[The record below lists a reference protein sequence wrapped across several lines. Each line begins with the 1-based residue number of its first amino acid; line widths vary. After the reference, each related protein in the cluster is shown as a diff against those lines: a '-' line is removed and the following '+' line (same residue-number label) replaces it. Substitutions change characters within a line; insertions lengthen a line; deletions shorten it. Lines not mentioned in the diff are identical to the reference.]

1 MLTAAALTALPVPA
15 RIQAAWAESGLK
27 GGQKKEEEKKK
38 KTEEILIPKF
48 LLN

>member
-38 KTEEILIPKF
+38 KQKRFSYLSF
-48 LLN
+48 Y